1 MTSLLRRNIVA
12 RTVAYYIVLFGV
24 AALLYRVP
32 QAKALIHA
40 SLDALLTNGGM
51 PGLGTSPKNAPII
64 AVDSTMLSWSVGA
77 AMVGAVLLSI
87 PVAWIYSLTRQKKGF
102 QPAVME
108 TLILLPALVAG
119 IVVFVKYS
127 LALAFGLAGIVAA
140 VRFRTSLEDSKDAVY
155 IFLAT
160 AVGLAAGVQL
170 PMAAVISVL
179 FNALVLFLW
188 YTDFGRP
195 AAFEGMKASRQ
206 LDDAQSRMH
215 QTGTFVA
222 MLDDDIFANMT
233 PEQLDLAADRAWR
246 RKRKLT
252 KEELSDDDMQRR
264 EVLLRLRT
272 SDPNRSRAEVE
283 SLFDDFLKKW
293 KLGGVVHEPNGM
305 HVIEYAVQLKKS
317 ARSDDLLN
325 AIHSRTKDF
334 DAEII

>member
-1 MTSLLRRNIVA
+1 MSSLLRRNIIA
-12 RTVAYYIVLFGV
+12 RTIVYYIVLFGITT
-24 AALLYRVP
+24 LLYQVP
-32 QAKALIHA
+32 AAKAVLHA
-40 SLDALLTNGGM
+40 SLDALMTNNGV
-51 PGLGTSPKNAPII
+51 PGLGTSPKNAPIV
-64 AVDSTMLSWSVGA
+64 AVDSVMLSWSVGA

-140 VRFRTSLEDSKDAVY
+140 VRFRPSREDSKDAVY

-170 PMAAVISVL
+170 PMAAVVSVV
-179 FNALVLFLW
+179 FNVLVLFLW
-188 YTDFGRP
+188 YTDFGKP
-195 AAFEGMKASRQ
+195 AAFEGHKAGKQ
-206 LDDAQSRMH
+206 LEEAQAKMR

-246 RKRKLT
+246 RKRRLT
-252 KEELSDDDMQRR
+252 KEDLSDEEMQRK
-264 EVLLRLRT
+264 EVLLRLHVM
-272 SDPNRSRAEVE
+272 DPHVPRDKAEA
-283 SLFDDFLKKW
+283 LFADYLKKW
-293 KLGGVVHEPNGM
+293 KLGGVVHEKDGT
-305 HVIEYAVQLKKS
+305 HVIEYTVQLKKS
-317 ARSDDLLN
+317 AHADDLIR
-325 AIHSRTKDF
+325 AIHDQTTEFS
-334 DAEII
+334 AEIT